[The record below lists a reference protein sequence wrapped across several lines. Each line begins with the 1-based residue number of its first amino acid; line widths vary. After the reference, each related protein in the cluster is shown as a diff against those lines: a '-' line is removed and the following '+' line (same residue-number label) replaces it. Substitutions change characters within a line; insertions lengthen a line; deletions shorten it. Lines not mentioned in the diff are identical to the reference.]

1 MSPKIPLLVISGATA
16 TGKTSLAVTL
26 AKKFNGQLI
35 SADSRQIYRGL
46 NIGTGK
52 DHPPD
57 MSIALIDIK
66 NPDQNFSVSNFH
78 RLASKHIKKIH
89 HSGHLP
95 IVVGGT
101 GYYLKSLFSPQFVP
115 VPPHHLFR
123 KICNRL
129 PLSFIQF
136 ANFLLNHRQYRSLN
150 NSEKYNR
157 HRLIRKLEISIF
169 PRSLPPPVSIP
180 DYNSLHLC
188 LVAPPSFLFKRIDQR
203 IKQRLAA
210 GLLKEIKNLLKKYRW
225 SDPGLNTLA
234 YKEFLPYFAKPT
246 IKNKKQ
252 ALKLWRQ
259 DEHAY
264 ARRQLTWFKKQNNL
278 EFFDINIPSFPAS
291 AINLVSKWYNKL

>member
-1 MSPKIPLLVISGATA
+1 MSPKIPLLVISGLTA

-46 NIGTGK
+46 DIGTGK
-52 DHPPD
+52 DHPSD
-57 MSIALIDIK
+57 MSIALINIK
-66 NPDQNFSVSNFH
+66 NPDQNFSVSDFH

-95 IVVGGT
+95 IVVGGS
-101 GYYLKSLFSPQFVP
+101 GYYIKSLFSPQFIP
-115 VPPHHLFR
+115 VPPHLLFR
-123 KICNRL
+123 RIGNHL
-129 PLSFIQF
+129 PLFILQF
-136 ANFLLNHRQYRSLN
+136 ANFLLNHRQYKGLN

-157 HRLIRKLEISIF
+157 HRLIRKLEIRIF
-169 PRSLPPPVSIP
+169 LRSLSPQISFP

-188 LVAPPSFLFKRIDQR
+188 LVAPPSSLFKRIDQR

-234 YKEFLPYFAKPT
+234 YKEFSPYFAKPT
-246 IKNKKQ
+246 VKNKKQ

-264 ARRQLTWFKKQNNL
+264 ARRQLTWFKKQKSLHYLNINSP
-278 EFFDINIPSFPAS
+278 FFPGS